1 MARPTAQRTRGKA
14 VGKPKN
20 NQDILESRVD
30 KSRDENEPL
39 SPIQPSET
47 SKKPTRETVKSQIAH
62 KDIQIASLES
72 TVTKQNLDFL
82 ELQKSCAHNVS
93 SVTIQNQDLLEE
105 NRALALANQFLNSLK
120 RKSDS
125 GLKEELA
132 RRQKRV
138 RRLERDSEQKKTKYT
153 DLLADLE
160 TRLAEK
166 TSHIAHLEDT
176 LTSRDNNIL
185 SHVHTIASLRSSLK
199 DKQTALT
206 TSRSMLY
213 ATQKRADRAQMALKE
228 LKNDYKK
235 LQTWEPTESGQYTAA
250 ARELARNLS
259 YAGCAAEKV
268 EFAVRSCA
276 QAFGITIRQ
285 RFMSRQTVGRAIDE
299 GGKYGEI
306 QLGREIVHAPGIYFS
321 RFNLLL

>member
-14 VGKPKN
+14 VGKLKN

-47 SKKPTRETVKSQIAH
+47 SKKPTRETLKSKIAH

-82 ELQKSCAHNVS
+82 ELQKSCDHNVS

-105 NRALALANQFLNSLK
+105 NRALALANQSLNSLK

-160 TRLAEK
+160 TILAEK
-166 TSHIAHLEDT
+166 TSHIAHLEDI
-176 LTSRDNNIL
+176 LTSRDNDIL

-206 TSRSMLY
+206 TSRSILY
-213 ATQKRADRAQMALKE
+213 ATQKWADRAQMALKE
-228 LKNDYKK
+228 LKNNYKK
-235 LQTWEPTESGQYTAA
+235 LQTWEPTKSGQYTAA

-276 QAFGITIRQ
+276 QAFGITVRQ
-285 RFMSRQTVGRAIDE
+285 RFMSRRTVGRAIDE

-306 QLGREIVHAPGIYFS
+306 QLGRKIVHAPGIYFS